1 MKKTAIIFALSL
13 IVLLISCQTVSL
25 PAPTAEEAAEYED
38 TLQEVL
44 TAAGFGGVA
53 NAISGNSTNGE
64 YSAGDKLGVYE
75 VTEDGHVRINIDLSN
90 MLSGGTSVTYDIDI
104 AYKPLF
110 SDEKS
115 IVYVAK
121 TVPGEDGNVTTI
133 SKAEL
138 NGKAFDPEAMQQML
152 SK

>member
-1 MKKTAIIFALSL
+1 MRQYRYDMLQAETAFDMRRKQLYKEYADASRQLRHNLEVFRTQKDSYR
-13 IVLLISCQTVSL
+13 Q
-25 PAPTAEEAAEYED
+25 AED
-38 TLQEVL
+38 
-44 TAAGFGGVA
+44 
-53 NAISGNSTNGE
+53 
-64 YSAGDKLGVYE
+64 VYE

-138 NGKAFDPEAMQQML
+138 NGKAFDPDAMQQML